1 MKNNFWSEYFS
12 IPNLM
17 GYFRIILAAVYMF
30 LFYNSLDGGAY
41 WPVIAVIVLSGFT
54 DFLDGKVARKF
65 NMVTDW
71 GKMLDPIADKITIGV
86 IIISLSLKY
95 KIVIAMIVLY
105 VIKEGYM
112 AVIGM
117 ILIKKGHKI
126 EGAKWY
132 GKLCTFG
139 TYVILILL
147 LLLPKMS
154 MTAINVLII
163 LNMAIMV
170 FTLVNYMVYHAKF
183 LKADKKTN

>member
-1 MKNNFWSEYFS
+1 MKSNFWREYFS

-71 GKMLDPIADKITIGV
+71 GKMLDPIADKITIGA

-95 KIVIAMIVLY
+95 KIVIAMIILY

-112 AVIGM
+112 AVMGL

-132 GKLCTFG
+132 GKVCTFG
-139 TYVILILL
+139 TYVILIVL
-147 LLLPKMS
+147 LLLPNMP
-154 MTAINVLII
+154 MVIVNVLVI
-163 LNMAIMV
+163 LNMLIMI
-170 FTLVNYMVYHAKF
+170 FTLIKYIVYHGSL
-183 LKADKKTN
+183 LKTQK